1 MFEITIRIPELAE
14 ALNNLA
20 AAIREAGSIPAPVE
34 RIAVCE
40 EKTTSPTDPEEA
52 KPASPAEPAPAP
64 AVPKPE
70 NRPAAPAPQA
80 APERTY
86 TFNDISKAGAAL
98 CGAGKMDQLI
108 ALLNDKYKVQAITEL
123 KPDVYGQLA
132 ADLIALGAEL

>member
-20 AAIREAGSIPAPVE
+20 AAIREAGRIPAH
-34 RIAVCE
+34 A
-40 EKTTSPTDPEEA
+40 EKPAENAE
-52 KPASPAEPAPAP
+52 KPASPADPGEAKPAEPSPAP

-70 NRPAAPAPQA
+70 NKPAVPAHQ

-98 CGAGKMDQLI
+98 CGAGQMDQLI
-108 ALLNDKYKVQAITEL
+108 SLLNDSYKVQAITAL
-123 KPDVYGQLA
+123 KPVVYGQLA

>member
-1 MFEITIRIPELAE
+1 MIRIPELTE
-14 ALNNLA
+14 AINALA

-52 KPASPAEPAPAP
+52 KPAEPAPAP
-64 AVPKPE
+64 IVPKPE
-70 NRPAAPAPQA
+70 NRPATPAPQA
-80 APERTY
+80 VPERTY

>member
-20 AAIREAGSIPAPVE
+20 AAIREAGSIPALIEDHEENAE
-34 RIAVCE
+34 RPATAV
-40 EKTTSPTDPEEA
+40 PEEA
-52 KPASPAEPAPAP
+52 KPAEPEPAPI
-64 AVPKPE
+64 VPKPE
-70 NRPAAPAPQA
+70 NKPAAPASQA

>member
-1 MFEITIRIPELAE
+1 MFEITIRIPELTE
-14 ALNNLA
+14 AINALA

-40 EKTTSPTDPEEA
+40 EKTTSPADPEEA
-52 KPASPAEPAPAP
+52 KPAEPEPAPT
-64 AVPKPE
+64 VPKPE
-70 NRPAAPAPQA
+70 NKPAAPAPQA
-80 APERTY
+80 PERTY
-86 TFNDISKAGAAL
+86 TFSDISKAGAAL

>member
-1 MFEITIRIPELAE
+1 MFEITIRIPELTE
-14 ALNNLA
+14 AINALA

-40 EKTTSPTDPEEA
+40 EKTTSPTDLEDA
-52 KPASPAEPAPAP
+52 KPAKPEPAP

-70 NRPAAPAPQA
+70 NKPAAPAPQA

-108 ALLNDKYKVQAITEL
+108 ALLNGKYKVQAITEL

>member
-1 MFEITIRIPELAE
+1 MFEITIRIPELSE

-20 AAIREAGSIPAPVE
+20 AAIREASSIPAPVE
-34 RIAVCE
+34 RIAECE

-52 KPASPAEPAPAP
+52 KPAEPDPAPV
-64 AVPKPE
+64 VPKPE
-70 NRPAAPAPQA
+70 NKPAAPAPQA

-108 ALLNDKYKVQAITEL
+108 SLLNGKYHAQSIVEL

>member
-40 EKTTSPTDPEEA
+40 EKTTSPTDPEDA
-52 KPASPAEPAPAP
+52 KPAEPAPTP
-64 AVPKPE
+64 IVPKPE
-70 NRPAAPAPQA
+70 NKPAAPAPQA
-80 APERTY
+80 SERTY

-108 ALLNDKYKVQAITEL
+108 SLLNGKYKVQAITEL